1 VRIEVDRTRCAALGV
16 CESIAPSVFEVNEV
30 SDDHTMVVREPDRS
44 APAGELQEDV
54 EDAVASCPTSA
65 LRLLED

>member
-1 VRIEVDRTRCAALGV
+1 MRIEVDRTRCAALGV
-16 CESIAPSVFEVNEV
+16 CESIAPSVFEVN
-30 SDDHTMVVREPDRS
+30 DDHTMVVREPDRS
-44 APAGELQEDV
+44 VPAGELHEDV